1 MPTQLFSFVLTC
13 LMLSACGTAPA
24 PGNLSAAVTQTQTPR
39 FPEIPPPGE
48 FDTIP
53 EHGDFRRLM
62 VGPLCPDR
70 CRPGPLAWIQPRA
83 SAATWGR
90 ARRESGEVI
99 ARMISSGAYPKF
111 NLQDRG
117 AGRADTVYW
126 AVMKVGDSLVSIF
139 RSTTPRTP
147 DKIARTEVIEH
158 GEGFFRGV
166 ASARW
171 VWSDQDDMAWGT
183 CDGGACCKSPGAM

>member
-62 VGPLCPDR
+62 VGPPCPDR
-70 CRPGPLAWIQPRA
+70 CRPGPLAGIKPGA
-83 SAATWGR
+83 SAPTRGR
-90 ARRESGEVI
+90 AGRESEEDI

-111 NLQDRG
+111 ILQDRV
-117 AGRADTVYW
+117 ARRADTVY
-126 AVMKVGDSLVSIF
+126 
-139 RSTTPRTP
+139 
-147 DKIARTEVIEH
+147 
-158 GEGFFRGV
+158 
-166 ASARW
+166 
-171 VWSDQDDMAWGT
+171 
-183 CDGGACCKSPGAM
+183 